1 MKCDFARR
9 PAHGIVAPVSAVTR
23 DGPVEERSKRL
34 PTAAEIAEI
43 NARHLISTPIKP
55 ADLLFVFGTREDVAR
70 RVDQASRLWREGFFR
85 WSLVTGGGTPRCP
98 LSECEIIK
106 QAMVACRIPP
116 ARILEE
122 HRPTNP

>member
-9 PAHGIVAPVSAVTR
+9 PAHGIVAPVSAVMR

-70 RVDQASRLWREGFFR
+70 RVDQASTLWPEGFFR
-85 WSLVTGGGTPRCP
+85 SSIVSGGVTPGSR
-98 LSECEIIK
+98 LSETEIIK
-106 QAMVACRIPP
+106 QAMVASGIPT
-116 ARILEE
+116 ARSPEDAGS
-122 HRPTNP
+122 T